1 MWAWV
6 MPGVRCW
13 LSLWVLFRD
22 IMAFDYSTMITA
34 LTAEQ
39 RLHFYELFAHNLT
52 VAIRGVWSDEKA
64 SDAEKVERIKRVNE
78 IMHRVTSKVYV
89 LRLSMHEWTEEDT
102 WRMIEGYVAEDK
114 VIEAEVIAAIKLSYG
129 SVISS

>member
-1 MWAWV
+1 
-6 MPGVRCW
+6 
-13 LSLWVLFRD
+13 
-22 IMAFDYSTMITA
+22 MAFNYSTMITA

-52 VAIRGVWSDEKA
+52 VAIRGIWSDEEA
-64 SDAEKVERIKRVNE
+64 ADVEKIERIKRVNE

-89 LRLSMHEWTEEDT
+89 LRLRMHEWTEEDT

-114 VIEAEVIAAIKLSYG
+114 AIEAEVNAAIKFSYG
-129 SVISS
+129 SIVSS